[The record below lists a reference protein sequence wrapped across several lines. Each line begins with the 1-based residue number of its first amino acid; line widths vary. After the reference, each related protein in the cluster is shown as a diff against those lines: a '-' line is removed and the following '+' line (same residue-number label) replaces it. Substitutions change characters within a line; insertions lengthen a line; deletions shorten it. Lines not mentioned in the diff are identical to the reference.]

1 MAVKIGI
8 PSALYYHQFYPFWKT
23 FFNEIGVEV
32 VTSGRTT
39 KKILNDG
46 VKEALADA
54 CVPVKLFF
62 GHTIAL
68 KDKVDFLFIPRV
80 VCMNKRTV
88 YCPKFLGLPDMIRHS
103 LENLPEIIDVR
114 LDARDGTAAI
124 FRAYYGLAKRF
135 TSNKYRIV
143 SAYFKAGRAL
153 ADFNRLMQL
162 GISLP
167 DAMESVLNGK
177 TPDYTQHDTKLR
189 FAVLGYPYLVFDE
202 YINVN
207 ILGKLD
213 RLGVQAITF
222 ENLPQDELIK
232 QKYGTN
238 KKVFWSYSD
247 AILRS
252 AYYLFESK
260 KVDGIIHTTVF
271 GCGPDSIVDKL
282 LEIEAK
288 KQGDLPFTVISFDE
302 HTGEGGTAT
311 RLEAFVDM
319 VKRKRGV
326 Y

>member
-1 MAVKIGI
+1 MAVRVGI
-8 PSALYYHQFYPFWKT
+8 PCALYYYEFYPFWKT
-23 FFNEIGVEV
+23 FFNELGVET
-32 VTSGRTT
+32 VTSGQTT

-68 KDKVDFLFIPRV
+68 RDKVDFLFIPRV

-103 LENLPEIIDVR
+103 LEGLPEIIDTR
-114 LDARDGTAAI
+114 LDTRTGATAL
-124 FRAYYGLAKRF
+124 FKAYYDLAKRF
-135 TSNKYRIV
+135 TSNRYRIV
-143 SAYFKAGRAL
+143 SAYYKASKALAKFNKIMQAGLSPPEAMKSVLSGRATTY
-153 ADFNRLMQL
+153 
-162 GISLP
+162 LP
-167 DAMESVLNGK
+167 SDK
-177 TPDYTQHDTKLR
+177 KLR
-189 FAVLGYPYLVFDE
+189 FAVLGYPYLVFDK
-202 YINVN
+202 YININ
-207 ILGKLD
+207 ILDKLD
-213 RLGVQAITF
+213 KLGVQTISF
-222 ENLPQDELIK
+222 ENLPKNKLLK
-232 QKYGTN
+232 QKYSIDKT
-238 KKVFWSYSD
+238 VFWTYSD

-252 AYYLFESK
+252 AHYLFDSK
-260 KVDGIIHTTVF
+260 TVDGIIHTTVF

-288 KQGDLPFTVISFDE
+288 KHSQVPFTVISFDE

-326 Y
+326 F